1 MSVMKI
7 DGIPP
12 VGGVQPISKTSP
24 VSRDN
29 KSSEQDKV
37 AVSDNAQVF
46 QKLIQKAKELPDVR
60 EDRVKAIT
68 EQIARGDFSLD
79 GDSIAASMLSS
90 EKTEGK

>member
-46 QKLIQKAKELPDVR
+46 QKLIQKAKELSDIR
-60 EDRVKAIT
+60 EDKVKAII

-79 GDSIAASMLSS
+79 SDSIAESMLSS
-90 EKTEGK
+90 DETEGK